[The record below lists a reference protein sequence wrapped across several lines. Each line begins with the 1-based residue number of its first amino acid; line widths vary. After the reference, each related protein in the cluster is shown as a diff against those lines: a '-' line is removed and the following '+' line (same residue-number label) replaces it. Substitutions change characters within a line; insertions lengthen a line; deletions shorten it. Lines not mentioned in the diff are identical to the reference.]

1 MFKNSLKV
9 FKFLVKLEKQIKLTS
24 LWRYKMEITSF
35 HVTKLLQII
44 LSIQILYMMLK
55 FQVHIFFFLWFEFP
69 VC

>member
-1 MFKNSLKV
+1 
-9 FKFLVKLEKQIKLTS
+9 
-24 LWRYKMEITSF
+24 MEITSF

-44 LSIQILYMMLK
+44 LSIQILYTMLK